1 MKSITING
9 SKRESVGKSASKALR
24 NAGQIPCVLYGG
36 DGPMHFSAPELA
48 FSKLVYTSNAYTVV
62 IAFNEKETY
71 SAVLQDIQFHAV
83 TDKILHID
91 FYQLFDDK
99 EIAMDIPVRLVGN
112 SIGVKLGGNLQR
124 NKRKLRI
131 KALPTNLPDYIEID
145 ITDLN
150 IGDRVYITELENES
164 YTFLHPDNTVV
175 CQVRRARA
183 AIVDEVES
191 DEDEDEDEETEGE
204 ESEDS
209 KGEDKSKDEK
219 SSDDDKKSDDKKSEG
234 DSNAAE
240 DSKE

>member
-71 SAVLQDIQFHAV
+71 SAVLQDIQFHPV

-191 DEDEDEDEETEGE
+191 DEDEDEETEGE
-204 ESEDS
+204 DSEDS

-219 SSDDDKKSDDKKSEG
+219 SSDDDKKSDDKKSDG
-234 DSNAAE
+234 DSNPAE